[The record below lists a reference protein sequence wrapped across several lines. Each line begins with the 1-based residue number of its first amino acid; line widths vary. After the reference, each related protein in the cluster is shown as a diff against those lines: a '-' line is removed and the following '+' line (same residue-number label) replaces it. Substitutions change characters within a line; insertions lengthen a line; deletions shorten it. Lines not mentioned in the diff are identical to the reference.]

1 MKFVIKYNVVKV
13 VVEEIKKFEVFT
25 KIVENLRVIVVLGQ
39 FICSVSVSGG
49 ILWFSVIIYSWK
61 VVFML

>member
-1 MKFVIKYNVVKV
+1 VKFVIKYNVVKV

-49 ILWFSVIIYSWK
+49 IL
-61 VVFML
+61 